1 MKILLAVDGSKSA
14 LEAVDFVV
22 AHAATLREKPQIELV
37 TVHRPVPKLP
47 GMGAAVGKTQITRYY
62 EEEGEA
68 ALGEAKK
75 RLEAGRV
82 PYEAHVLVGEVAET
96 LLKHAKKAGCDLI
109 AVGSPKA
116 MIGSVATKVL
126 HAAGVPVLLVK

>member
-1 MKILLAVDGSKSA
+1 
-14 LEAVDFVV
+14 
-22 AHAATLREKPQIELV
+22 
-37 TVHRPVPKLP
+37 
-47 GMGAAVGKTQITRYY
+47 MGAAVGKTQIARYY

-68 ALGEAKK
+68 ALREAKK
-75 RLEAGRV
+75 HLDAGRV
-82 PYEAHVLVGEVAET
+82 PYEAHVLVGDVAET

>member
-14 LEAVDFVV
+14 LEAVDFVE
-22 AHAATLREKPQIELV
+22 AHAAELRQKPQIELV
-37 TVHRPVPKLP
+37 TVHRPVPQLP
-47 GMGAAVGKTQITRYY
+47 GMGAAVGKAQIARYY

-68 ALGEAKK
+68 ALSEAKK
-75 RLEAGRV
+75 RLDAGRV
-82 PYEAHVLVGEVAET
+82 QYEALVLVGEVADT
-96 LLKHAKKAGCDLI
+96 LLKHAKKTGCDLI